1 MSLEKLSPLE
11 LEEAS
16 AVGQSMYR
24 LAEELFPI
32 CRSITGNGV
41 RETFSILARELPAL
55 RVYEVPTGT
64 QCFDWTIP
72 NEWNVDE
79 AYIATIDGER
89 VLDFKENNLHLVG
102 YSEPID
108 QIVNRADLDS
118 HLHSRPDL
126 PEAIPYVTSYF
137 RRNWGFCLSH
147 SQRQLLQDS
156 YYQVK
161 IDSTLAPGSLTY
173 ADLVIPGETTE
184 EILVSTY
191 VCHPSMGNNET
202 SGIVVATQLARFVL
216 GLAHRRYTFR
226 FVFVPE
232 TIGAV
237 AYLSRNL
244 SDLKRHVVA
253 GFVQTC
259 VGDDRNYSFMPSR
272 KGNTLADRV
281 AKHVLEQ
288 VLGKQF
294 SAYSFLSRGSDER
307 QYCAPG
313 VDLPVVSIMR
323 SKYGT
328 YPEYHTSLDNM
339 DLISPAGLLGGYLA
353 NRLCLECLEVNE
365 TLKATVSCEP
375 FLSPRGLRPPLV
387 NGVAMADWGMKVSN
401 ILAYADGDMDLIAM
415 ADLFQLSIF
424 DLVPIVQKLK
434 ECGLLVGSIPQ
445 AVADST

>member
-1 MSLEKLSPLE
+1 MSLEKSPPIGLE
-11 LEEAS
+11 DDS
-16 AVGQSMYR
+16 AIGQSMYH

-32 CRSITGNGV
+32 CRSITGSGV
-41 RETFSILARELPAL
+41 RETFSILARELPGL
-55 RVYEVPTGT
+55 QVHEVPTGT

-79 AYIATIDGER
+79 AYIATTDGER
-89 VLDFKENNLHLVG
+89 VIDFQDNNLHLIS
-102 YSEPID
+102 YSEPVD
-108 QIVNRADLDS
+108 QIISRADLDA

-126 PEAIPYVTSYF
+126 PEAVPYVTSYY

-147 SQRQLLQDS
+147 NQRQLLQDPN
-156 YYQVK
+156 YHVK
-161 IDSTLAPGSLTY
+161 IVSTLTPGSLTY
-173 ADLVIPGETTE
+173 ADLVVPGETTE
-184 EILVSTY
+184 EILISTY

-202 SGIVVATQLARFVL
+202 SGIVVAAQLARFVL
-216 GLAHRRYTFR
+216 GLATRRYTYR

-237 AYLSRNL
+237 AYLSRHL
-244 SDLKRHVVA
+244 SDLKRRMIA

-288 VLGKQF
+288 VTGVRYT
-294 SAYSFLSRGSDER
+294 AYSFLNRGSDER

-313 VDLPVVSIMR
+313 VDLPVVSVMR

-339 DLISPAGLLGGYLA
+339 ALISPDGLFGGYLA
-353 NRLCLECLEVNE
+353 NRRCLECLEVNE
-365 TLKATVSCEP
+365 TLKATVICEP
-375 FLSPRGLRPPLV
+375 FMSPRGLRPPLV
-387 NGVAMADWGMKVSN
+387 NGVVMSDWARNVSN
-401 ILAYADGDMDLIAM
+401 VLAYADGEMDLIAM
-415 ADLFQLSIF
+415 ADLFQMSVF

-434 ECGLLVGSIPQ
+434 ECGLLTLIAPPS
-445 AVADST
+445 SSS